1 MHYPRFKPNTVVTR
15 RAVTRRYGP
24 GTSRS
29 RKKRKWYD
37 WYSQL
42 YRHELWIIKHDSCTL
57 SMTFNVNFT
66 VGLWVS
72 MIVLFPSESY
82 IFSEWL
88 FNFKMIELFFAL
100 MLCIIREILNI
111 GNDNVFIETGN
122 KNDRNRDKTMLIFAI
137 ENSRYRGGRFIFTM
151 QRRENTNLFPSY
163 E

>member
-1 MHYPRFKPNTVVTR
+1 MHNPQFNPNTVVTR

-24 GTSRS
+24 GRS

-72 MIVLFPSESY
+72 MIVLFPSESF

-122 KNDRNRDKTMLIFAI
+122 KNDRNRDKNDAYLC
-137 ENSRYRGGRFIFTM
+137 
-151 QRRENTNLFPSY
+151 NLKLKIHFY
-163 E
+163 